1 MRKAAS
7 REAVFR
13 DACLAVPRG
22 RKLLTNSSRIEISS
36 MRYFVALVA
45 AFAFLLQSGIAPAQV
60 GQFPFVLTHE
70 EQVLGLVEG
79 AVASFRGIPYA
90 AAPVGALRW
99 RAPQPPPESSSI
111 RSAYEYGP
119 ACLQPSMGSSR
130 VSEDCLTLN
139 IFRPFETEDPLPVMI
154 WIHGGSLVT
163 GTASDPLFDGSK
175 LAQAGV
181 IVITLNYRLGAF
193 GWLAHPA
200 LADGAPIA
208 NYGMMDQIAA
218 LQWIH
223 ENVGAFGGDPN
234 NVTLFGTSSGATSVA
249 LLMLCEQSRDLFQKA
264 ILESLPAREQV
275 RAMEIAEAVGK
286 QFLRAAGHDRNRTDP
301 RAIDSEV
308 VLAAEKMLLAKS
320 SPEKSSPSFAPTADG
335 ILVKEDIATGFGAGR
350 ENRIP
355 LIVGS
360 NDDETV
366 FDREPDLKEELGLA
380 GASIDE
386 LRGLYPEAARNPAEL
401 AAKLYTDRVFTEPA
415 RFVARNHAATGAPT
429 FRYRFSYVPEA
440 QRQGSDAGRG
450 GELQFIF
457 GAEGV
462 PGAGM
467 FTHRDREVSNRLRA
481 YWTNFA
487 KTGDPNGP
495 GLPHWET
502 NSNRD
507 QLLLISN
514 AGISSSGDPWSERL
528 DRLERRS
535 LKR

>member
-1 MRKAAS
+1 MRYLIALAAAS
-7 REAVFR
+7 
-13 DACLAVPRG
+13 
-22 RKLLTNSSRIEISS
+22 
-36 MRYFVALVA
+36 AL
-45 AFAFLLQSGIAPAQV
+45 LLQSGIVPAQV
-60 GQFPFVLTHE
+60 GQFPFVLTRE

-79 AVASFRGIPYA
+79 GVASFKGIPYA

-99 RAPQPPPESSSI
+99 RAPQPPPESSAI

-119 ACLQPSMGSSR
+119 ACLQPSMGSSG

-154 WIHGGSLVT
+154 WIHGGSFVT

-181 IVITLNYRLGAF
+181 VVITLNYRLGAF
-193 GWLAHPA
+193 GWFAHPA
-200 LADGAPIA
+200 LTEDSSNSPIA

-218 LQWIH
+218 LRWVHDNIR
-223 ENVGAFGGDPN
+223 AFGGDPN
-234 NVTLFGTSSGATSVA
+234 NVTLFGTASGATSIA
-249 LLMLCEQSRDLFQKA
+249 LLMLCERSRDLFQKA
-264 ILESLPAREQV
+264 ILESLPGRERV
-275 RAMEIAEAVGK
+275 RAVETAEAVGK
-286 QFLRAAGHDRNRTDP
+286 QFLRAAGYDRNGSDP
-301 RAIDSEV
+301 RVIDSEV

-320 SPEKSSPSFAPTADG
+320 SPNFGPTADG
-335 ILVKEDIATGFGAGR
+335 ILVKEDIATAFGAGR
-350 ENRIP
+350 ESRIP

-360 NDDETV
+360 NDDETA

-386 LRGLYPEAARNPAEL
+386 LRGLYPEAARDPAEL
-401 AAKLYTDRVFTEPA
+401 AARLYTDRVFTEPA
-415 RFVARNHAATGAPT
+415 RFVARSHAATGAPA

-440 QRQGSDAGRG
+440 QRQGSDGGRG

-467 FTHRDREVSNRLRA
+467 LTHRDREVSNMLRA

-495 GLPHWET
+495 GLPRWET
-502 NSNRD
+502 SSNLE

-514 AGISSSGDPWSERL
+514 AGISSSRDPWSEPL
-528 DRLERRS
+528 DRLERRNGDH
-535 LKR
+535 

>member
-1 MRKAAS
+1 MRYLVALAAAS
-7 REAVFR
+7 
-13 DACLAVPRG
+13 
-22 RKLLTNSSRIEISS
+22 
-36 MRYFVALVA
+36 AL
-45 AFAFLLQSGIAPAQV
+45 LLQSGIVLAQV
-60 GQFPFVLTHE
+60 GQFPFVLTRE

-79 AVASFRGIPYA
+79 GVASFKGIPYA

-99 RAPQPPPESSSI
+99 RAPQSPPESTTI

-119 ACLQPSMGSSR
+119 ACLQPSMGSGSSR
-130 VSEDCLTLN
+130 MSEDCLTLN

-154 WIHGGSLVT
+154 WIHGGSFVT

-181 IVITLNYRLGAF
+181 VVITLNYRLGAF

-200 LADGAPIA
+200 LAEGSANSPAA

-218 LQWIH
+218 LRWVHDNI
-223 ENVGAFGGDPN
+223 GAFGGEPN
-234 NVTLFGTSSGATSVA
+234 NVTLFGTASGATSVA

-264 ILESLPAREQV
+264 ILESPPARERV
-275 RAMEIAEAVGK
+275 RAMETAEAVGK
-286 QFLRAAGHDRNRTDP
+286 QFLRAAGYDRNGTDP

-320 SPEKSSPSFAPTADG
+320 SPKKSSPDFGPTADG

-355 LIVGS
+355 LIIGS
-360 NDDETV
+360 NDDETA

-380 GASIDE
+380 GTSVDE

-401 AAKLYTDRVFTEPA
+401 AARLYTDRVFTEPA
-415 RFVARNHAATGAPT
+415 RFVARSHAAAGAPT

-440 QRQGSDAGRG
+440 QRQGSDGGRG

-467 FTHRDREVSNRLRA
+467 FTHRDREVSNSMRA

-495 GLPHWET
+495 GLPRWET
-502 NSNRD
+502 SSSLE

-514 AGISSSGDPWSERL
+514 AGISGSNDPWSERL

-535 LKR
+535 SKR